1 MIRLLEYHVSEG
13 WEPLCRFLGCRQ
25 PSIDFPTGN
34 DMESFRKRIRA
45 ATRQGV
51 KDGLQKAA
59 ILVLAFYAMF
69 AMIRYV
75 A

>member
-1 MIRLLEYHVSEG
+1 
-13 WEPLCRFLGCRQ
+13 
-25 PSIDFPTGN
+25 
-34 DMESFRKRIRA
+34 MESFRKRIRA